1 LSSDQLKPPGE
12 GNWVEYVDERR
23 KLLLYGGPVTHPLGT
38 LAAEGWEDFELL
50 STSRAL
56 SDASGLG
63 EGDGRTHLVPAGS
76 VPRILLWDTGSPY
89 HYIRLHS
96 LWHRPSHE
104 LLLVGGAPIVEHEQL
119 VHADIIDLARR
130 SGAASAALR
139 ARAGY

>member
-1 LSSDQLKPPGE
+1 MSSDQLKPPGE

-63 EGDGRTHLVPAGS
+63 EGAGRTHLVPAGR
-76 VPRILLWDTGSPY
+76 VPEAAAAIVDTAVERKCDLIVVAMPY
-89 HYIRLHS
+89 RKRLG
-96 LWHRPSHE
+96 RVY
-104 LLLVGGAPIVEHEQL
+104 VGRTVQNVYVNAPCAV
-119 VHADIIDLARR
+119 LAYRQEETK
-130 SGAASAALR
+130 
-139 ARAGY
+139 